1 MQILTPEPDSAL
13 ALHKEAQRLRWL
25 FGAFEHQQHVTEQ
38 ETGFTYRTDRH
49 DLASAFSDWLK
60 DFEAQKPAD
69 SRSNAAYV
77 GFAAGLMLRALIRHT
92 PASVH
97 ARPKSVHE
105 NDPAH
110 FWPEGYLY
118 VAFCLS
124 VRGQVLRS
132 DYGERQHQSGKLSD
146 LRTWWSFKENTS
158 EDPSLAIGFL
168 DLFAGCEPVWDFP
181 QIFRARPT
189 FRLATGQPD
198 QTGGHLR

>member
-1 MQILTPEPDSAL
+1 MQILTTEHHSAL

-25 FGAFEHQQHVTEQ
+25 FGAFEHQQHLTEQ

-49 DLASAFSDWLK
+49 KLALAFADWLK
-60 DFEAQKPAD
+60 DFEDQKPAD

-77 GFAAGLMLRALIRHT
+77 GFAAGLMLRSLIRLNPST
-92 PASVH
+92 VG
-97 ARPKSVHE
+97 ARSKSLHE

-132 DYGERQHQSGKLSD
+132 DYGEPRYQSGKLDD
-146 LRTWWSFKENTS
+146 LRHWWSFKENTS
-158 EDPSLAIGFL
+158 EDPSLAICFL
-168 DLFAGCEPVWDFP
+168 DLFAGCEPNWDFP
-181 QIFRARPT
+181 QIFRARPA
-189 FRLATGQPD
+189 FRLATGQPG